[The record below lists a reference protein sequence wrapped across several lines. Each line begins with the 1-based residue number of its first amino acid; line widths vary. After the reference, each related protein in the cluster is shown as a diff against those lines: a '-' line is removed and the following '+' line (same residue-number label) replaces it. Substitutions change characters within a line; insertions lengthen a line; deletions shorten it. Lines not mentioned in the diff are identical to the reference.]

1 MWSYFQHGEVLPLA
15 LLALISCGVALS
27 IAAKEDWKSSTVS
40 GIICVICWAIIA
52 LSLFLWGFG
61 ILHVCI
67 CIIMCL
73 AFYILGPESPAGS
86 ADLLPLA
93 MYIATYAQDNFLSPV
108 PLMYPLCILVILV
121 PYAKVYGKVS
131 GSGWKIFRMQ
141 RMPMLPCLAIA
152 WWLSVISY
160 VIYKVLS

>member
-1 MWSYFQHGEVLPLA
+1 MWEYFQHGDVFPLA
-15 LLALISCGVALS
+15 LLALILCGVAMS

-40 GIICVICWAIIA
+40 GVICVICWAIVA
-52 LSLFLWGFG
+52 LSLFLWGLGAPQVF
-61 ILHVCI
+61 VCFA
-67 CIIMCL
+67 MCL
-73 AFYILGPESPAGS
+73 AFYILGPESPLGS